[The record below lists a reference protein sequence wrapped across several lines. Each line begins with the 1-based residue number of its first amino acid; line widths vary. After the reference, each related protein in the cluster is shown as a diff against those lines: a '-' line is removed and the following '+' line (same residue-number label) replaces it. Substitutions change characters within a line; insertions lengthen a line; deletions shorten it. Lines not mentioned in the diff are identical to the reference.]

1 MSTVK
6 RSEQKL
12 LVFLLIIIVLMFIN
26 FLSHTLISPLSHFLL
41 ILAFFIISRFLF
53 GFEKNK
59 LFNKNKLIKYF
70 SLFLLSSM
78 IFIYA
83 IGLVSGFLTSPY
95 NRSFIGIIK
104 NAGWLF
110 LLYIVLELLRYNL
123 VKKGEKSKVIF
134 TFIIISFSM
143 IEISLGL
150 FMYNLKVKLEILKF
164 LTILVV
170 PVVTKNVVLTSFSNK
185 YGYEV
190 TIIYQ
195 LIVNLYY
202 YIMPIY
208 PGFDY
213 FLTSVVNFMQPVLVW
228 ALCKT
233 IFDKKEKED
242 LSIKHIVGKTI
253 GAISVFFAVLII
265 ALFSNLF
272 RYWIAVIGTGSMT
285 PTINIGDIIVVDKAI
300 SKTPEKLKVGDI
312 LVFEEENKIYTHRI
326 IEMEENSGN
335 VKIITKGDRK
345 GNAVDSW
352 VVTNKEIVGIV
363 KFKIS
368 YIGYPTVWLNRMI
381 REK

>member
-1 MSTVK
+1 MKMK

-12 LVFLLIIIVLMFIN
+12 IVFMLITIVLMFIN
-26 FLSHTLISPLSHFLL
+26 FITHTLVSSLSHLILVFSLL
-41 ILAFFIISRFLF
+41 ILSKFLF

-70 SLFLLSSM
+70 VLFLISSM

-95 NRSFIGIIK
+95 NRSFMGIIK

-110 LLYIVLELLRYNL
+110 LFYISLELLRYNL
-123 VKKGEKSKVIF
+123 VKKGEKNKLIF
-134 TFIIISFSM
+134 FLIILAFSLV
-143 IEISLGL
+143 EISLGL
-150 FMYNLKVKLEILKF
+150 FMYNLKVKTEILKF

-170 PVVTKNVVLTSFSNK
+170 PIITKNVVLTSFSNK

-213 FLTSVVNFMQPVLVW
+213 FLTSIVNFMQPVLVW

-242 LSIKHIVGKTI
+242 LRSKHIVSKTVGI
-253 GAISVFFAVLII
+253 ISVFFAILII

-300 SKTPEKLKVGDI
+300 SKTPEKLKVGDV

-326 IEMEENSGN
+326 IEMEENNGN

-368 YIGYPTVWLNRMI
+368 YVGYPTVWLNRMI